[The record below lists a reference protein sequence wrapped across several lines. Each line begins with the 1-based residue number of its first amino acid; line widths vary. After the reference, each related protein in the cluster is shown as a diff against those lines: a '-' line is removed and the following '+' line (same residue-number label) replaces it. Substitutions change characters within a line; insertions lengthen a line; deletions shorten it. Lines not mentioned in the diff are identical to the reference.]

1 MSEPRPASAWLPPAG
16 WTCIL
21 VVVALAGAALRLD
34 QLAAQVLLDDE
45 WHAVHQVLRR
55 GPAAMFVD
63 FGFADYSIPLGMF
76 DWTLAHTIGLSET
89 AIRMPMLLCGLAT
102 LVLFPLHVARRF
114 GPPTAVVFAALLA
127 VSPLLVLYSRTARP
141 YAITLLLGWIAHA
154 AFARY
159 AGASHRRRGAGIAY
173 VAAAAAAAWLHPI
186 VAPFVLAPL
195 LYAMAQLPATPREQR
210 RRHLVRL
217 LQVILPTGIAM
228 AALLLPPLLA
238 NPASMALKSG
248 VDMLDAGTLVGVWYA
263 WLGTPSS
270 VVVVMCIALAASG
283 ARAVWQTLPEAR
295 TGVLGI
301 VLTLLALVATR
312 PLWSFMPL
320 SLARYLLPFLPL
332 LLLAVAVGA
341 VRLAHRIATPPSPA
355 RRAAALAVAL
365 LPGLAL
371 GSQSPLFEILRR
383 PGGHALHLVHY
394 FDFRPAMNPYVPY
407 LEGIPFSPFWAGL
420 AAYPRGS
427 LRVAAAPFYFESY
440 DWDAP
445 RWERKSGQT
454 VLPGFL
460 NGLCVEQ
467 RWGEV
472 PPDPRFRFGN
482 AVHLADRA
490 QLARRGIDYVVW
502 QKPYLRPRDGQ
513 FVPLGGDTAFCER
526 VMLATFGTP
535 VYEDGNL
542 IAFRIAAPVAGA
554 DAAR

>member
-1 MSEPRPASAWLPPAG
+1 MSVPRPASAWLPPTG
-16 WTCIL
+16 WTLIL
-21 VVVALAGAALRLD
+21 VAIAIGGAALRLD
-34 QLAAQVLLDDE
+34 QWAAQVLQDDE

-55 GPAAMFVD
+55 GPAAMFLD
-63 FGFADYSIPLGMF
+63 FGFSDYSIPLGIY
-76 DWTLAHTIGLSET
+76 DWTIAHTIGLSET
-89 AIRMPMLLCGLAT
+89 AMRVPMLLCGVAT
-102 LVLFPLHVARRF
+102 LLLFPLYVARRF
-114 GPPTAVVFAALLA
+114 GPPTAAVFAALLA
-127 VSPLLVLYSRTARP
+127 ISPLLVLYSRMARP

-154 AFARY
+154 AFARHI
-159 AGASHRRRGAGIAY
+159 AALHGRSGAGSAY

-186 VAPFVLAPL
+186 IAPFVLAPL
-195 LYAMAQLPATPREQR
+195 LHALAKLPAIPRAQR
-210 RRHLVRL
+210 RRYFVRL
-217 LQVILPTGIAM
+217 LQVALPTGIAM
-228 AALLLPPLLA
+228 AVLLLPPLLA
-238 NPASMALKSG
+238 NPGAMALKSG

-270 VVVVMCIALAASG
+270 VVVAMCIALAASG

-312 PLWSFMPL
+312 PIWSFMPL
-320 SLARYLLPFLPL
+320 SIARYLLPFLPL

-355 RRAAALAVAL
+355 RRAAALVVAL
-365 LPGLAL
+365 LPGIALAW
-371 GSQSPLFEILRR
+371 QSPLFEILRR
-383 PGGHALHLVHY
+383 PSAQALHLVHS
-394 FDFRPAMNPYVPY
+394 FDFRPAMNPYVPH
-407 LEGIPFSPFWAGL
+407 LEGIPLSPFWAGL
-420 AAYPRGS
+420 AAYPHDS

-445 RWERKSGQT
+445 RWERTSGQT
-454 VLPGFL
+454 VLPGL
-460 NGLCVEQ
+460 LTGLCVEQ

-472 PPDPRFRFGN
+472 PPDPRFRFDN

-502 QKPYLRPRDGQ
+502 QKPYMRPRDGQ
-513 FVPLGGDTAFCER
+513 FVPVGGDTAFCER
-526 VMLATFGTP
+526 VMLATFGKP
-535 VYEDGNL
+535 VYEDANL